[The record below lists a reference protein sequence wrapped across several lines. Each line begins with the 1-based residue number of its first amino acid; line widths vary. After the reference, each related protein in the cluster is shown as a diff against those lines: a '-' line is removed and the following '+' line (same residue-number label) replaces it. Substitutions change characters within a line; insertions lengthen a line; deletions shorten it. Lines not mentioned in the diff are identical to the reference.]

1 MYMLLANHTNAEEN
15 MIGRENKDGHLYVGA
30 AEVPRCVE

>member
-30 AEVPRCVE
+30 AEVLCCVE